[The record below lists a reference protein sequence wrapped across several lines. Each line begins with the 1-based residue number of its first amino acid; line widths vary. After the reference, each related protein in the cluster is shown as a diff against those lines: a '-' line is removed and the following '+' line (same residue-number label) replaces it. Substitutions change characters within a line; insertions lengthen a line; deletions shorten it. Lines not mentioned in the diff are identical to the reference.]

1 MAIKFVKFVKFVVEK
16 IIHVILEI
24 RGAIDASTYRAYLK
38 YLFINDM
45 AIKFVKFVKFVVE
58 KIIHVILET
67 RGAIFRC
74 QNNFV
79 YYLLF

>member
-1 MAIKFVKFVKFVVEK
+1 MAIKFVKFDKFVVEK

-24 RGAIDASTYRAYLK
+24 RGAI
-38 YLFINDM
+38 
-45 AIKFVKFVKFVVE
+45 
-58 KIIHVILET
+58 
-67 RGAIFRC
+67 FRR